1 MNKESTVIIDGEE
14 ISKET
19 LENLSENKGD
29 DE

>member
-1 MNKESTVIIDGEE
+1 MNNESTVIIDGKE

-19 LENLSENKGD
+19 LENLCDNKGD